1 MYPQGEFQVDSF
13 NSDDHT
19 LTIRIVGDLD
29 VDTAH
34 AVIDELNCWLAVRSL
49 VVDLRGCGFLDS
61 TGIRALLEC
70 RHDIGPEATMRIEGA
85 SEHVGR
91 VLRIA
96 GIEEGG
102 IAVDSNAPGEPA
114 PAD

>member
-1 MYPQGEFQVDSF
+1 MNLQDEFHVDSF
-13 NSDDHT
+13 NSADHT

-29 VDTAH
+29 VDSAP

-49 VVDLRGCGFLDS
+49 VVDLCGCGFLDS
-61 TGIRALLEC
+61 TGIRALLAC
-70 RHDIGPEATMRIEGA
+70 RHDIGPDATMRIEGA

-96 GIEEGG
+96 GVEDAGITVDTSESGEGRT
-102 IAVDSNAPGEPA
+102 AH
-114 PAD
+114 